1 LLGITTMLSGGIT
14 YKKSH
19 IITGVQY
26 QH

>member
-1 LLGITTMLSGGIT
+1 MLSGGIT